1 MSKKEVIRENYLEKI
16 PVKNENIQW
25 KQDENGAVT
34 LEIENT
40 GFFNKI
46 AQKFFKKPKVSYVHL
61 DENGSFLWPLI
72 DGEKS
77 ILELGVLVKEH
88 FGEKAEPLYEYAVN
102 ELKSHGVVVKKGVFG
117 ADMKIEQYNDGPV
130 TILLEA

>member
-1 MSKKEVIRENYLEKI
+1 MGKKEIISENYLEKI
-16 PVKNENIQW
+16 PVRNENITW
-25 KQDENGAVT
+25 KQDDENKVT

-61 DENGSFLWPLI
+61 DENGSFLWPLL

-88 FGEKAEPLYEYAVN
+88 FGEKAEPLYERLAKYFQIL
-102 ELKSHGVVVKKGVFG
+102 ESYKF
-117 ADMKIEQYNDGPV
+117 IEFRD
-130 TILLEA
+130 